1 MRLVQTLID
10 LQQHHIVLKIDTDV
24 KHVNDAAV
32 VLDSLLYDHRLTAT
46 AKSQHC
52 GQMCGQ
58 MVVNSSSRS
67 FVRDGSE

>member
-1 MRLVQTLID
+1 
-10 LQQHHIVLKIDTDV
+10 
-24 KHVNDAAV
+24 VNDAAV